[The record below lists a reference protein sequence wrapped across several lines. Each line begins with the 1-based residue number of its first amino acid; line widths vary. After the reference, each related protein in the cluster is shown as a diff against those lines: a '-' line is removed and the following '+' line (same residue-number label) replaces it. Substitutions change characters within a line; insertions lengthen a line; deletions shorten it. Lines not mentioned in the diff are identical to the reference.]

1 MKNRNY
7 SIDFLRL
14 ISILAV
20 ILIHISNATLDYG
33 NYDLN
38 KLFFSFFLTEAPRFA
53 VPVFFLISG
62 YLLMNHYSNKLNTLT
77 FYKKRFI
84 RILPP
89 YIIWSAIYFV
99 LIDKQTFVQLF
110 SMRFLKDLFTGDASY
125 QLYFIPTILIL
136 YLLFPLIIKF
146 EKIFLA
152 SRFVIGLTAVVCL
165 LSAYAYYTNPTTLP
179 FYAPFRIAFFNLVP
193 FLAGIYYVKNR
204 QKVSKHKNIFVLLA
218 VSAVSLFFILFEA
231 YMLYYKTN
239 NANFVRNQWRP
250 SVLFYG
256 LSIAPLLVMFYKR
269 FLQPFKKV
277 IYFLSTLSFGVFFV
291 HLVFLDLIW
300 NEGKEILASH
310 IYSLWLDPTIF
321 LLVVTLSFAFSY
333 TVGKIPVVNKLL
345 GVKL

>member
-33 NYDLN
+33 NYNLN
-38 KLFFSFFLTEAPRFA
+38 RLPFSFFLTEAPRFA

-62 YLLMNHYSNKLNTLT
+62 YLLMNHYSKNLKAST
-77 FYKKRFI
+77 FYKKRFVK
-84 RILPP
+84 ILPP
-89 YIIWSAIYFV
+89 YILWSAIYFV
-99 LIDKQTFVQLF
+99 FIDNHTFQQLL
-110 SMRFLKDLFTGDASY
+110 SVKFLEDLFTGDASY

-136 YLLFPLIIKF
+136 YLLFPLIIKY
-146 EKIFLA
+146 EKMILS
-152 SRFVIGLTAVVCL
+152 SRFVISLTAIVCI
-165 LSAYAYYTNPTTLP
+165 LSAYSYYTNPTTLP
-179 FYAPFRIAFFNLVP
+179 FYAPVRIAFFNLVP
-193 FLAGIYYVKNR
+193 FIAGIYYVKNR
-204 QKVSKHKNIFVLLA
+204 AKVNEYKNFYVLLA
-218 VSAVSLFFILFEA
+218 VSAVSLFLILFEA
-231 YMLYYKTN
+231 YFLFYKTHN
-239 NANFVRNQWRP
+239 PNFVRNQWRP

-256 LSIAPLLVMFYKR
+256 ISIAPLLVFFYRKV
-269 FLQPFKKV
+269 LEPFKHI

-300 NEGKEILASH
+300 NEGKTILANH
-310 IYSLWLDPTIF
+310 LYSIWLDPIIF

-333 TVGKIPVVNKLL
+333 TVSKVPVVNKLL